1 MKYCLYISYDGLL
14 DPLGQSQ
21 ILPYLRNLNKKNY
34 KFIIVSYEKI
44 TKNKNEIKSLKN
56 SLKREGFEWII
67 LPFKKGKIH
76 FLLRIIFGVLLIK
89 TILIFRRI
97 NLVHLRGCFPGLIY
111 TLTFSSTKYIYD
123 LRAFFGQWAD
133 GGITKYNSF
142 PYKFSLLLE
151 RRILN
156 KASALVVLDQSGKDY
171 IEKHYAI
178 KSPVFIIPTATDLS
192 KYKLKKLPNSNKQGL
207 LKFVYLGG
215 GRFPPYR
222 IVDAIILTKIF
233 IKAGLNCRLDFINKN
248 DHNFIRNTLEQYQI
262 PKNYYTIKSLNHDQI
277 CRKLPQ
283 YDVGFVFLK
292 KGKWIRMSSPTK
304 IGEYLAAGLIV
315 IGNNDIAVLER
326 LSLESKNIEIL
337 KECGEEIS
345 YDKDKISNLLKKIYN
360 KKTRLKSQKLA
371 EKFYSLETANS
382 RYQEVYKFLTK

>member
-1 MKYCLYISYDGLL
+1 M
-14 DPLGQSQ
+14 
-21 ILPYLRNLNKKNY
+21 
-34 KFIIVSYEKI
+34 
-44 TKNKNEIKSLKN
+44 
-56 SLKREGFEWII
+56 
-67 LPFKKGKIH
+67 
-76 FLLRIIFGVLLIK
+76 
-89 TILIFRRI
+89 
-97 NLVHLRGCFPGLIY
+97 
-111 TLTFSSTKYIYD
+111 
-123 LRAFFGQWAD
+123 
-133 GGITKYNSF
+133 
-142 PYKFSLLLE
+142 
-151 RRILN
+151 
-156 KASALVVLDQSGKDY
+156 
-171 IEKHYAI
+171 
-178 KSPVFIIPTATDLS
+178 
-192 KYKLKKLPNSNKQGL
+192 
-207 LKFVYLGG
+207 
-215 GRFPPYR
+215 
-222 IVDAIILTKIF
+222 DAIILTKIF
-233 IKAGLNCRLDFINKN
+233 IKAGVNCRLDFINKN

-360 KKTRLKSQKLA
+360 KKTKLNSQKLA
-371 EKFYSLETANS
+371 EKFYSLENANS